1 MSNVRQNL
9 RPRTEKVSVP
19 LVQTIPLVGIF
30 LAAFSNLL
38 VGIPLVGMCRRVVY
52 MYTCAV
58 EKKTRRK
65 KNVLV
70 ENDAWARKQEANEKN
85 NPCRSSKI
93 NVETG

>member
-58 EKKTRRK
+58 EKNPQKEKCACRERRMDTK
-65 KNVLV
+65 AKSK
-70 ENDAWARKQEANEKN
+70 RKE
-85 NPCRSSKI
+85 
-93 NVETG
+93 